1 MIKDD
6 ISKLSENDIYSM
18 GLFTLYSLT
27 EIPDYRV
34 LSELPYILDKKSLL
48 KFCKY
53 YGGTTIKIP
62 TVEELETVMRVLLLY
77 QRVNIEKK
85 SLEDALKELGY
96 TTLNKKILQVYKLI
110 SEVLDKYEFKHREK
124 IN

>member
-48 KFCKY
+48 KVCKY

-85 SLEDALKELGY
+85 SLESALKELGC

>member
-48 KFCKY
+48 KVCKY

-62 TVEELETVMRVLLLY
+62 TVEELETVMKVLLIY

-85 SLEDALKELGY
+85 SLESALKELGY

>member
-48 KFCKY
+48 KICKY

-85 SLEDALKELGY
+85 SLESALKELGY

>member
-34 LSELPYILDKKSLL
+34 LSELPYLLDKKSLL
-48 KFCKY
+48 KVCKY

-62 TVEELETVMRVLLLY
+62 TVEELETVMKVLLIY

-85 SLEDALKELGY
+85 SLESALKELGY

>member
-48 KFCKY
+48 KVCKY

-85 SLEDALKELGY
+85 SLESALKELGY